1 MIIPDV
7 NLLLYAEIDAHRL
20 HASARRWW
28 EEALSGDR
36 QVGLAPG
43 CLFGFLRLGT
53 SRRVFTDPLSVED
66 AIARVEG
73 WVARPNVTTLVP
85 GRAHLETALRLLREL
100 GTGANLTTDVQ
111 LAAHAIEINGEVHSN
126 DGDFGRFEGL
136 RWVNPLRQPG
146 TATAPKTPPLP

>member
-1 MIIPDV
+1 VIIPDV

-20 HASARRWW
+20 HALARRWW

-36 QVGLAPG
+36 QVGLAPV

-53 SRRVFTDPLSVED
+53 SRRVFTDPLRVDD
-66 AIARVEG
+66 AIGRVEG

-85 GRAHLETALRLLREL
+85 GRAHLDTALRLLRQL

-111 LAAHAIEINGEVHSN
+111 IAAHAIEINGEVHSN

-136 RWVNPLRQPG
+136 RWVNPLREP
-146 TATAPKTPPLP
+146 